1 MFSALKSFIVG
12 DSSNKNQTNILKE
25 NKPLKSDVSNNNMDS
40 INNKKKT
47 IIKGEKNEFDFS
59 EEYEDEPK
67 QNINTQSSSSNESIS
82 EIKEENIIHNPIQ
95 NMDDID
101 FWRMAH
107 CVYVK
112 NSLININMFNFVP
125 FIKLKRKSEGLLSY
139 IGFGTED
146 VKELKYLAGFDEH
159 FIYMINLSK
168 EENKNENDAMKTI
181 GNHYD
186 INQITNIEV
195 VQDTFLKNKILITI
209 LFVLDND
216 VNNYISKIKKFY
228 FEKPNALKF
237 LKILKEYLNINK
249 IKVAYIDKVFQ
260 DLNFN
265 EIKKEKEGKDK
276 LKKEEIEEN
285 NDPKKLP
292 NYKLIK
298 AIAKTLDTILENNKK
313 KSNYKEIVKKQSKMA
328 FSANLIPGI
337 SIEDYLLR
345 IQTYANVEES
355 TLIICLI
362 FIDKLCHTA
371 DVTLTHYNIHRI
383 LFIAVLLS
391 IKYNEDSFF
400 DNQYYSEIAGVK
412 IKELKLLEYT
422 FVSMVDFNL
431 FVSNEIYEKY
441 KNYLDNFDQ

>member
-12 DSSNKNQTNILKE
+12 DSSNKNQTNTLKE
-25 NKPLKSDVSNNNMDS
+25 NKPLKSDISNNNMDS
-40 INNKKKT
+40 NNNKKKT

-67 QNINTQSSSSNESIS
+67 QNMNTQNSSSSESS
-82 EIKEENIIHNPIQ
+82 KEIKNDNIIHNPIQ

-125 FIKLKRKSEGLLSY
+125 FIKLKKKSEGLLSY

-146 VKELKYLAGFDEH
+146 IKELKYLAGFDEH

-195 VQDTFLKNKILITI
+195 VQDAFLKNKILITI

-249 IKVAYIDKVFQ
+249 IKVTYIDKVFQ

-265 EIKKEKEGKDK
+265 ENKKEKGGKDN
-276 LKKEEIEEN
+276 LKKEENEEN
-285 NDPKKLP
+285 NINEKKEEVQP
-292 NYKLIK
+292 EIK
-298 AIAKTLDTILENNKK
+298 NENKETLKEEN
-313 KSNYKEIVKKQSKMA
+313 KENEEEIFTS
-328 FSANLIPGI
+328 
-337 SIEDYLLR
+337 E
-345 IQTYANVEES
+345 NVEEK
-355 TLIICLI
+355 TEEE
-362 FIDKLCHTA
+362 K
-371 DVTLTHYNIHRI
+371 
-383 LFIAVLLS
+383 
-391 IKYNEDSFF
+391 
-400 DNQYYSEIAGVK
+400 K
-412 IKELKLLEYT
+412 I
-422 FVSMVDFNL
+422 
-431 FVSNEIYEKY
+431 
-441 KNYLDNFDQ
+441 

>member
-12 DSSNKNQTNILKE
+12 DSSNKNQANTLKE
-25 NKPLKSDVSNNNMDS
+25 NKPLKSDISNNSMDS
-40 INNKKKT
+40 NNNKKKT

-67 QNINTQSSSSNESIS
+67 QNMNTQSSSSSESS
-82 EIKEENIIHNPIQ
+82 KEIKNDNIIHNPIQ

-125 FIKLKRKSEGLLSY
+125 FIKLKKKSEGLLSY

-146 VKELKYLAGFDEH
+146 IKELKYLAGFDEH

-195 VQDTFLKNKILITI
+195 VQDAFLKNKILITI

-249 IKVAYIDKVFQ
+249 IKVTYIDKVFQ

-265 EIKKEKEGKDK
+265 ENKKEKGGKDN
-276 LKKEEIEEN
+276 LKKEENEEN
-285 NDPKKLP
+285 NINEKKEEVQP
-292 NYKLIK
+292 EIK
-298 AIAKTLDTILENNKK
+298 NENKETLKEEN
-313 KSNYKEIVKKQSKMA
+313 KENEEEIFTS
-328 FSANLIPGI
+328 
-337 SIEDYLLR
+337 E
-345 IQTYANVEES
+345 NVEE
-355 TLIICLI
+355 
-362 FIDKLCHTA
+362 KA
-371 DVTLTHYNIHRI
+371 EEE
-383 LFIAVLLS
+383 
-391 IKYNEDSFF
+391 K
-400 DNQYYSEIAGVK
+400 K
-412 IKELKLLEYT
+412 I
-422 FVSMVDFNL
+422 
-431 FVSNEIYEKY
+431 
-441 KNYLDNFDQ
+441 

>member
-12 DSSNKNQTNILKE
+12 DSSNKNQTNTLKE
-25 NKPLKSDVSNNNMDS
+25 NKPLKSDISNNNMDS
-40 INNKKKT
+40 NNNKKKT

-67 QNINTQSSSSNESIS
+67 QNMNTQNSLSCESSK
-82 EIKEENIIHNPIQ
+82 EIKDDNIIHNPIQ

-125 FIKLKRKSEGLLSY
+125 FIKLKKKSEGLLSY

-146 VKELKYLAGFDEH
+146 IKELKYLAGFDEH

-195 VQDTFLKNKILITI
+195 VQDAFLNNKILITI

-237 LKILKEYLNINK
+237 LNLLKAYFSYKI
-249 IKVAYIDKVFQ
+249 F
-260 DLNFN
+260 
-265 EIKKEKEGKDK
+265 
-276 LKKEEIEEN
+276 
-285 NDPKKLP
+285 
-292 NYKLIK
+292 
-298 AIAKTLDTILENNKK
+298 
-313 KSNYKEIVKKQSKMA
+313 
-328 FSANLIPGI
+328 
-337 SIEDYLLR
+337 
-345 IQTYANVEES
+345 
-355 TLIICLI
+355 
-362 FIDKLCHTA
+362 FI
-371 DVTLTHYNIHRI
+371 
-383 LFIAVLLS
+383 
-391 IKYNEDSFF
+391 
-400 DNQYYSEIAGVK
+400 
-412 IKELKLLEYT
+412 
-422 FVSMVDFNL
+422 
-431 FVSNEIYEKY
+431 
-441 KNYLDNFDQ
+441 

>member
-12 DSSNKNQTNILKE
+12 DSSNKNQTNKIKE
-25 NKPLKSDVSNNNMDS
+25 NKPLKSDISNNNMDS
-40 INNKKKT
+40 NNNKKKT

-67 QNINTQSSSSNESIS
+67 QNMNTQNSSSSESS
-82 EIKEENIIHNPIQ
+82 KEIKDDNIIHNPIQ

-125 FIKLKRKSEGLLSY
+125 FIKLKKKSEGLLSY

-146 VKELKYLAGFDEH
+146 IKELKYLAGFDEH

-195 VQDTFLKNKILITI
+195 VQDAFLKNKILITI

-249 IKVAYIDKVFQ
+249 IKVTYIDKVFQ

-265 EIKKEKEGKDK
+265 ENKKEKGGKDN
-276 LKKEEIEEN
+276 LKKEENEEN
-285 NDPKKLP
+285 NINEKKEEVQP
-292 NYKLIK
+292 EIK
-298 AIAKTLDTILENNKK
+298 NENKETLKEEN
-313 KSNYKEIVKKQSKMA
+313 KENEEEIFTS
-328 FSANLIPGI
+328 
-337 SIEDYLLR
+337 E
-345 IQTYANVEES
+345 NVEE
-355 TLIICLI
+355 
-362 FIDKLCHTA
+362 KMEEE
-371 DVTLTHYNIHRI
+371 
-383 LFIAVLLS
+383 
-391 IKYNEDSFF
+391 K
-400 DNQYYSEIAGVK
+400 K
-412 IKELKLLEYT
+412 I
-422 FVSMVDFNL
+422 
-431 FVSNEIYEKY
+431 
-441 KNYLDNFDQ
+441 

>member
-12 DSSNKNQTNILKE
+12 DSSNKNQTNTLKE
-25 NKPLKSDVSNNNMDS
+25 NKPLKSDISNNNMDS
-40 INNKKKT
+40 NNNKKKT

-67 QNINTQSSSSNESIS
+67 QNMNTQSSSSSESS
-82 EIKEENIIHNPIQ
+82 KEIKNDNIIHNPIQ

-125 FIKLKRKSEGLLSY
+125 FIKLKKKSEGLLSY

-146 VKELKYLAGFDEH
+146 IKELKYLAGFDEH

-195 VQDTFLKNKILITI
+195 VQDAFLKNKILITI

-249 IKVAYIDKVFQ
+249 IKVTYIDKVFQ

-265 EIKKEKEGKDK
+265 ENKKEKGGKDN
-276 LKKEEIEEN
+276 LKKEENEEN
-285 NDPKKLP
+285 NINEKKEEVQP
-292 NYKLIK
+292 EIK
-298 AIAKTLDTILENNKK
+298 NENKETLKEEN
-313 KSNYKEIVKKQSKMA
+313 KENEEEIFTS
-328 FSANLIPGI
+328 
-337 SIEDYLLR
+337 E
-345 IQTYANVEES
+345 NVEEK
-355 TLIICLI
+355 TEEE
-362 FIDKLCHTA
+362 K
-371 DVTLTHYNIHRI
+371 
-383 LFIAVLLS
+383 
-391 IKYNEDSFF
+391 
-400 DNQYYSEIAGVK
+400 K
-412 IKELKLLEYT
+412 I
-422 FVSMVDFNL
+422 
-431 FVSNEIYEKY
+431 
-441 KNYLDNFDQ
+441 

>member
-12 DSSNKNQTNILKE
+12 DSSNKNQTNTLKE
-25 NKPLKSDVSNNNMDS
+25 NKPLKSDISNNNMDS
-40 INNKKKT
+40 NNNKKKT

-67 QNINTQSSSSNESIS
+67 QNMNTQSSSSSESS
-82 EIKEENIIHNPIQ
+82 KEIKDDNIIHNPIQ

-125 FIKLKRKSEGLLSY
+125 FIKLKKKSEGLLSY

-146 VKELKYLAGFDEH
+146 IKELKYLAGFDEH

-195 VQDTFLKNKILITI
+195 VQDAFLKNKILITI

-249 IKVAYIDKVFQ
+249 IKVTYIDKVFQ

-265 EIKKEKEGKDK
+265 ENKKEKGGKDN
-276 LKKEEIEEN
+276 LKKEENEEN
-285 NDPKKLP
+285 NINEKKEEVQP
-292 NYKLIK
+292 EIK
-298 AIAKTLDTILENNKK
+298 NENKETLKEEN
-313 KSNYKEIVKKQSKMA
+313 KENEEEIFTS
-328 FSANLIPGI
+328 
-337 SIEDYLLR
+337 E
-345 IQTYANVEES
+345 NVEEK
-355 TLIICLI
+355 T
-362 FIDKLCHTA
+362 
-371 DVTLTHYNIHRI
+371 
-383 LFIAVLLS
+383 
-391 IKYNEDSFF
+391 ED
-400 DNQYYSEIAGVK
+400 EKK
-412 IKELKLLEYT
+412 I
-422 FVSMVDFNL
+422 
-431 FVSNEIYEKY
+431 
-441 KNYLDNFDQ
+441 

>member
-12 DSSNKNQTNILKE
+12 DSSNKNQTNTLKE
-25 NKPLKSDVSNNNMDS
+25 NKPLKSDISNNNMDS
-40 INNKKKT
+40 NNNKKKT

-67 QNINTQSSSSNESIS
+67 QNMNTQNSSSSESS
-82 EIKEENIIHNPIQ
+82 KEIKDDNIINNPIQ

-125 FIKLKRKSEGLLSY
+125 FIKLKKKSEGLLSY

-146 VKELKYLAGFDEH
+146 IKELKYLAGFDEH

-195 VQDTFLKNKILITI
+195 VQDAFLKNKILITI

-249 IKVAYIDKVFQ
+249 IKVTYIDKVFQ

-265 EIKKEKEGKDK
+265 ENKKEKGGKDN
-276 LKKEEIEEN
+276 LKKEENEEN
-285 NDPKKLP
+285 NINEKKEEVQP
-292 NYKLIK
+292 EIK
-298 AIAKTLDTILENNKK
+298 NENKETLKEEN
-313 KSNYKEIVKKQSKMA
+313 KENEEEIFTS
-328 FSANLIPGI
+328 
-337 SIEDYLLR
+337 E
-345 IQTYANVEES
+345 NVEEK
-355 TLIICLI
+355 TEEE
-362 FIDKLCHTA
+362 K
-371 DVTLTHYNIHRI
+371 
-383 LFIAVLLS
+383 
-391 IKYNEDSFF
+391 
-400 DNQYYSEIAGVK
+400 K
-412 IKELKLLEYT
+412 I
-422 FVSMVDFNL
+422 
-431 FVSNEIYEKY
+431 
-441 KNYLDNFDQ
+441 

>member
-12 DSSNKNQTNILKE
+12 DSSNKNQTNTLKE
-25 NKPLKSDVSNNNMDS
+25 NKPLKSDISNNNLDS
-40 INNKKKT
+40 NNNKKKT

-67 QNINTQSSSSNESIS
+67 QNMNTQSSSSSENSK
-82 EIKEENIIHNPIQ
+82 EIKDDNIIHNPIQ

-125 FIKLKRKSEGLLSY
+125 FIKLKKKSEGLLSY

-146 VKELKYLAGFDEH
+146 IKELKYLAGFDEH

-195 VQDTFLKNKILITI
+195 VQDAFLKNKILITI

-249 IKVAYIDKVFQ
+249 IKVTYIDKVFQ

-265 EIKKEKEGKDK
+265 ENKKEKGGKDN
-276 LKKEEIEEN
+276 LKKEENEEN
-285 NDPKKLP
+285 NINEKKEEVQP
-292 NYKLIK
+292 EIK
-298 AIAKTLDTILENNKK
+298 NENKETLKEEN
-313 KSNYKEIVKKQSKMA
+313 KENEEEIFTS
-328 FSANLIPGI
+328 
-337 SIEDYLLR
+337 E
-345 IQTYANVEES
+345 NVEEK
-355 TLIICLI
+355 TEEE
-362 FIDKLCHTA
+362 K
-371 DVTLTHYNIHRI
+371 
-383 LFIAVLLS
+383 
-391 IKYNEDSFF
+391 
-400 DNQYYSEIAGVK
+400 K
-412 IKELKLLEYT
+412 I
-422 FVSMVDFNL
+422 
-431 FVSNEIYEKY
+431 
-441 KNYLDNFDQ
+441 

>member
-12 DSSNKNQTNILKE
+12 DSSNKNQTNTLKE
-25 NKPLKSDVSNNNMDS
+25 NKPLKSDISNNNMDS
-40 INNKKKT
+40 NNNKKKT

-67 QNINTQSSSSNESIS
+67 QNMNTQNSSSSESS
-82 EIKEENIIHNPIQ
+82 KEIKDDNIIHNPIQ

-125 FIKLKRKSEGLLSY
+125 FIKLKKKSEGLLSY

-146 VKELKYLAGFDEH
+146 IKELKYLAGFDEH

-186 INQITNIEV
+186 INQITNIGV
-195 VQDTFLKNKILITI
+195 VQDAFLKNKILITI

-249 IKVAYIDKVFQ
+249 IKVTYIDKVFQ

-265 EIKKEKEGKDK
+265 ENKKEKGGKDN
-276 LKKEEIEEN
+276 LKKEENEEN
-285 NDPKKLP
+285 NINEKKEEVQP
-292 NYKLIK
+292 EIK
-298 AIAKTLDTILENNKK
+298 NENKETLKEEN
-313 KSNYKEIVKKQSKMA
+313 KENEEEIFTS
-328 FSANLIPGI
+328 
-337 SIEDYLLR
+337 E
-345 IQTYANVEES
+345 NVEE
-355 TLIICLI
+355 
-362 FIDKLCHTA
+362 KMEEE
-371 DVTLTHYNIHRI
+371 
-383 LFIAVLLS
+383 
-391 IKYNEDSFF
+391 K
-400 DNQYYSEIAGVK
+400 K
-412 IKELKLLEYT
+412 I
-422 FVSMVDFNL
+422 
-431 FVSNEIYEKY
+431 
-441 KNYLDNFDQ
+441 

>member
-12 DSSNKNQTNILKE
+12 DSSNKNQTNTLKE
-25 NKPLKSDVSNNNMDS
+25 NKPLKSDISNNNMDS
-40 INNKKKT
+40 NNNKKKT

-67 QNINTQSSSSNESIS
+67 QNMNTQSSSSSESS
-82 EIKEENIIHNPIQ
+82 KEIKNDNIIHNPIQ

-125 FIKLKRKSEGLLSY
+125 FIKLKKKSEGLLSY

-146 VKELKYLAGFDEH
+146 IKELKYLAGFDEH

-195 VQDTFLKNKILITI
+195 VQDAFLKNKILITI

-249 IKVAYIDKVFQ
+249 KKVTYIDKVFQ

-265 EIKKEKEGKDK
+265 ENKKEKGGKDN
-276 LKKEEIEEN
+276 LKKEENEEN
-285 NDPKKLP
+285 NINEKKEEVQP
-292 NYKLIK
+292 EIK
-298 AIAKTLDTILENNKK
+298 NENKETLKEEN
-313 KSNYKEIVKKQSKMA
+313 KENEEEIFTS
-328 FSANLIPGI
+328 
-337 SIEDYLLR
+337 E
-345 IQTYANVEES
+345 NVEE
-355 TLIICLI
+355 
-362 FIDKLCHTA
+362 KMEEE
-371 DVTLTHYNIHRI
+371 
-383 LFIAVLLS
+383 
-391 IKYNEDSFF
+391 K
-400 DNQYYSEIAGVK
+400 K
-412 IKELKLLEYT
+412 I
-422 FVSMVDFNL
+422 
-431 FVSNEIYEKY
+431 
-441 KNYLDNFDQ
+441 

>member
-12 DSSNKNQTNILKE
+12 DSSNKNQTNTLKE
-25 NKPLKSDVSNNNMDS
+25 NKPLKSDISNNNMDS
-40 INNKKKT
+40 NNNKKKT

-67 QNINTQSSSSNESIS
+67 QNMNTQSSSSSESS
-82 EIKEENIIHNPIQ
+82 KEIKNDNIIHNPIQ

-125 FIKLKRKSEGLLSY
+125 FIKLKKKSEGLLSY

-146 VKELKYLAGFDEH
+146 IKELKYLAGFDEH

-195 VQDTFLKNKILITI
+195 VQDAFLKNKILITI

-249 IKVAYIDKVFQ
+249 IKVTYIDKVFQ

-265 EIKKEKEGKDK
+265 ENKKEKGRKDN
-276 LKKEEIEEN
+276 LKKEENEEN
-285 NDPKKLP
+285 NINEKKEEVQP
-292 NYKLIK
+292 EIK
-298 AIAKTLDTILENNKK
+298 NENKETLKEEN
-313 KSNYKEIVKKQSKMA
+313 KE
-328 FSANLIPGI
+328 N
-337 SIEDYLLR
+337 
-345 IQTYANVEES
+345 EEE
-355 TLIICLI
+355 I
-362 FIDKLCHTA
+362 FT
-371 DVTLTHYNIHRI
+371 
-383 LFIAVLLS
+383 S
-391 IKYNEDSFF
+391 
-400 DNQYYSEIAGVK
+400 
-412 IKELKLLEYT
+412 
-422 FVSMVDFNL
+422 
-431 FVSNEIYEKY
+431 
-441 KNYLDNFDQ
+441 

>member
-12 DSSNKNQTNILKE
+12 DSSNKNQTNTLKE
-25 NKPLKSDVSNNNMDS
+25 NKPLKSDISNNNMDS
-40 INNKKKT
+40 NNNKKKT

-67 QNINTQSSSSNESIS
+67 QNMNTQNSSSSESS
-82 EIKEENIIHNPIQ
+82 KEIKNDNIIHNPIQ

-125 FIKLKRKSEGLLSY
+125 FIKLKKKSEGLLSY

-146 VKELKYLAGFDEH
+146 IKELKYLAGFDEH

-195 VQDTFLKNKILITI
+195 VQDAFLKNKILITI

-249 IKVAYIDKVFQ
+249 IKVTYIDKVFQ

-265 EIKKEKEGKDK
+265 ENKKEKGGKDN
-276 LKKEEIEEN
+276 LKKEENEEN
-285 NDPKKLP
+285 NINEKKEEVQP
-292 NYKLIK
+292 EIK
-298 AIAKTLDTILENNKK
+298 NENKETLKEEN
-313 KSNYKEIVKKQSKMA
+313 KENEEEIFTS
-328 FSANLIPGI
+328 
-337 SIEDYLLR
+337 E
-345 IQTYANVEES
+345 NVEEK
-355 TLIICLI
+355 T
-362 FIDKLCHTA
+362 
-371 DVTLTHYNIHRI
+371 
-383 LFIAVLLS
+383 
-391 IKYNEDSFF
+391 E
-400 DNQYYSEIAGVK
+400 E
-412 IKELKLLEYT
+412 
-422 FVSMVDFNL
+422 
-431 FVSNEIYEKY
+431 EK
-441 KNYLDNFDQ
+441 KF

>member
-12 DSSNKNQTNILKE
+12 DSSNKNQTNTLKE
-25 NKPLKSDVSNNNMDS
+25 NKPLKSDISNNNMDS
-40 INNKKKT
+40 NNNKKKT

-67 QNINTQSSSSNESIS
+67 QNMNTQSSSSSENSK
-82 EIKEENIIHNPIQ
+82 EIKDDNIIHNPIQ

-125 FIKLKRKSEGLLSY
+125 FIKLKKKSEGLLSY

-146 VKELKYLAGFDEH
+146 IKELKYLAGFDEH

-195 VQDTFLKNKILITI
+195 VQDAFLKNKILITI

-249 IKVAYIDKVFQ
+249 IKVTYIDKVFQ

-265 EIKKEKEGKDK
+265 ENKKEKGGKDN
-276 LKKEEIEEN
+276 LKKEENEEN
-285 NDPKKLP
+285 NINEKKEEVLP
-292 NYKLIK
+292 EIK
-298 AIAKTLDTILENNKK
+298 NENKETLKEEN
-313 KSNYKEIVKKQSKMA
+313 KENEEEIFTS
-328 FSANLIPGI
+328 
-337 SIEDYLLR
+337 E
-345 IQTYANVEES
+345 NVEE
-355 TLIICLI
+355 
-362 FIDKLCHTA
+362 KMEEE
-371 DVTLTHYNIHRI
+371 
-383 LFIAVLLS
+383 
-391 IKYNEDSFF
+391 K
-400 DNQYYSEIAGVK
+400 K
-412 IKELKLLEYT
+412 I
-422 FVSMVDFNL
+422 
-431 FVSNEIYEKY
+431 
-441 KNYLDNFDQ
+441 

>member
-12 DSSNKNQTNILKE
+12 DSSNKNQTNTLKE
-25 NKPLKSDVSNNNMDS
+25 NKPLKSDISNNNMDS
-40 INNKKKT
+40 NNNKKKT

-67 QNINTQSSSSNESIS
+67 QNMNTQSSSSSESS
-82 EIKEENIIHNPIQ
+82 KEIKNDNIIHNPIQ

-125 FIKLKRKSEGLLSY
+125 FIKLKKKSEGLLSY

-146 VKELKYLAGFDEH
+146 IKELKYLAGFDEH

-195 VQDTFLKNKILITI
+195 VQDAFLKNKILITI

-249 IKVAYIDKVFQ
+249 IKVTYIDKVFQ

-265 EIKKEKEGKDK
+265 ENKKEKGGKDN
-276 LKKEEIEEN
+276 LKKEENEEN
-285 NDPKKLP
+285 NINEKKEEVQP
-292 NYKLIK
+292 EIK
-298 AIAKTLDTILENNKK
+298 NENKETLKEEN
-313 KSNYKEIVKKQSKMA
+313 KENEEEIFTS
-328 FSANLIPGI
+328 
-337 SIEDYLLR
+337 E
-345 IQTYANVEES
+345 NVEE
-355 TLIICLI
+355 
-362 FIDKLCHTA
+362 K
-371 DVTLTHYNIHRI
+371 
-383 LFIAVLLS
+383 
-391 IKYNEDSFF
+391 KNEE
-400 DNQYYSEIAGVK
+400 N
-412 IKELKLLEYT
+412 
-422 FVSMVDFNL
+422 
-431 FVSNEIYEKY
+431 
-441 KNYLDNFDQ
+441 

>member
-12 DSSNKNQTNILKE
+12 DSSNKNQTNTLKE
-25 NKPLKSDVSNNNMDS
+25 NKPLKSDISNNNMDAN
-40 INNKKKT
+40 NNKKKT

-67 QNINTQSSSSNESIS
+67 QNMNTQSSSSSESS
-82 EIKEENIIHNPIQ
+82 KEIKDDNFIHNPIQ
-95 NMDDID
+95 NMEDID

-125 FIKLKRKSEGLLSY
+125 FIKLKKKSEGFLSY

-146 VKELKYLAGFDEH
+146 IKELKYLAGFDEH

-195 VQDTFLKNKILITI
+195 VQDAFLKNKILITI

-249 IKVAYIDKVFQ
+249 IKVTYIDKVFQ

-265 EIKKEKEGKDK
+265 ENKKEKGGKDN
-276 LKKEEIEEN
+276 LKKEENEEN
-285 NDPKKLP
+285 NINEKKEEVQP
-292 NYKLIK
+292 EIK
-298 AIAKTLDTILENNKK
+298 NENKETLKEEN
-313 KSNYKEIVKKQSKMA
+313 KENEEEIFTS
-328 FSANLIPGI
+328 
-337 SIEDYLLR
+337 E
-345 IQTYANVEES
+345 NVEEK
-355 TLIICLI
+355 TEEE
-362 FIDKLCHTA
+362 K
-371 DVTLTHYNIHRI
+371 
-383 LFIAVLLS
+383 
-391 IKYNEDSFF
+391 
-400 DNQYYSEIAGVK
+400 K
-412 IKELKLLEYT
+412 I
-422 FVSMVDFNL
+422 
-431 FVSNEIYEKY
+431 
-441 KNYLDNFDQ
+441 